1 MEPRRKGSFRMREFR
16 LLFAGL
22 FCGLLMLEAVLL
34 IIALLERHARDQA
47 IADQS
52 LLLQAR
58 EAIDAELGNFLK
70 LSELALKTATT
81 GDLGHAKA
89 HEEFAVELR
98 RTTPSVPKQPALA
111 ATDVASRLQRLQ
123 SGDAV
128 FRRDDV
134 AKLNEALADASSLL
148 QADRKALHAAR
159 GFFED
164 ADGAYTVRGESDSL
178 ALSMLLADDASAKK
192 RQSIRQS
199 LSDFLSALD
208 VRIYA
213 LVEEST
219 ASMRFYSQ
227 LLLYMTGLLIVSTG
241 VVGILLYRS
250 ISEPLQSFR
259 IHSRKINDDLART
272 IAQLDAV
279 TAERDALLKGSA
291 SALDLV
297 DEADKATRLP

>member
-1 MEPRRKGSFRMREFR
+1 MEHKRKGAFRMREFR

-22 FCGLLMLEAVLL
+22 FCGLLLLEAALL
-34 IIALLERHARDQA
+34 FIALRERDVRDGA
-47 IADQS
+47 IADQA

-58 EAIDAELGNFLK
+58 EAIDAELEHFLQ
-70 LSELALKTATT
+70 LSELALKAATT
-81 GDLGHAKA
+81 GDRGHAKA
-89 HEEFAVELR
+89 HEELAGELLR
-98 RTTPSVPKQPALA
+98 NSTSVPQQPALA
-111 ATDVASRLQRLQ
+111 AADVPSRLQQLQ

-128 FRRDDV
+128 FRSEDV
-134 AKLNEALADASSLL
+134 ARLNEALAGAASLL
-148 QADRKALHAAR
+148 KADRKALHAAR

-164 ADGAYTVRGESDSL
+164 ADGAYTVRGESDSS
-178 ALSMLLADDASAKK
+178 ALSMLLADDNTAKK

-227 LLLYMTGLLIVSTG
+227 LLSYVIGLLIVSTG

-279 TAERDALLKGSA
+279 TAERDALLKGSEA
-291 SALDLV
+291 TLDVV